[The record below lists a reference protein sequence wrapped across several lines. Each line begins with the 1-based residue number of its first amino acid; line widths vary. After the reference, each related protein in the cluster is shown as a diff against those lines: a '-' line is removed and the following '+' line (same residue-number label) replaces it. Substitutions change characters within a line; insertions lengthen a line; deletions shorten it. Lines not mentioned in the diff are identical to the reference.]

1 MSKSG
6 PGKAHRV
13 GVDIIQLFDM
23 FPDEESAHDWFEG
36 LRWPDNERVCP
47 RCDSTRT
54 SPTPN
59 RKPMPYWCSDC
70 RSYFSV
76 KVGTIMESSNLPLRK
91 WVIALYLLST
101 NLKGV
106 SSMKLHRDLGITQ
119 KTAWFMAQKI
129 RECWLEDQ
137 SPLSGEVEV
146 DETFI
151 GGRRRNKH
159 GNKKGE
165 GEYGIAGKAVVVGA
179 RQRGGTVRAEHV
191 DSTNKDDLQDFVS
204 RNVASGSKVY
214 TDEHPSYRGMPDV
227 EHEAVRHS
235 VGEYVQ
241 GQAHTNGVES
251 FWAMLKRGYMGTY
264 HKMSFKHLHRYVKEF
279 AGRANVRDF
288 DTLTQMAILTYGM
301 VGKRLKYNELI
312 GVGDT

>member
-23 FPDEESAHDWFEG
+23 FPDEKSAHDWFEG
-36 LRWPDNERVCP
+36 LRWPDGERFCP
-47 RCDSTRT
+47 RCGSSGTT
-54 SPTPN
+54 ETPR
-59 RKPMPYWCSDC
+59 RKPMPYWCGIC

-91 WVIALYLLST
+91 WVVALYLLST

-119 KTAWFMAQKI
+119 KTAWLMAQKI
-129 RECWLEDQ
+129 RECWLEDD
-137 SPLSGEVEV
+137 SPLTGTVEV
-146 DETFI
+146 DETYI
-151 GGRRRNKH
+151 GGKERNKH
-159 GNKKGE
+159 ESRKTK
-165 GEYGIAGKAVVVGA
+165 AGRGPVGKTPVVGA
-179 RQRGGTVRAEHV
+179 KQRNGRVKARPVG
-191 DSTNKDDLQDFVS
+191 STDKATLQDFVADS
-204 RNVASGSKVY
+204 VAPGSTVY
-214 TDEHPSYRGMPDV
+214 TDDAAAYRGMPNM
-227 EHEAVRHS
+227 EHEAVKHS
-235 VGEYVQ
+235 VGEYVK

-288 DTLTQMAILTYGM
+288 DTLTQMAMLAYGM
-301 VGKRLKYNELI
+301 VGKRLRYDDLI
-312 GVGDT
+312 AE